1 MKDGVESC
9 TLTLTHI
16 PSHTHTHISQ
26 AKTMIQTNHDGM
38 QTPPGRENPWNRE
51 PNGEL
56 VLLWRLT
63 SLIISPDDA
72 DGQPGLNEPWKCYNG
87 QWERDPKQSN
97 IITLG
102 KLDLGFYSA
111 SSEGHLFID
120 HYILFKLNYVQYAIL
135 AQDKIKIFLLWFFSS
150 LHIIFIVLCLPCL
163 LVLE

>member
-1 MKDGVESC
+1 MPERRAKMKDGVESC

-72 DGQPGLNEPWKCYNG
+72 DGQPGLNEP
-87 QWERDPKQSN
+87 
-97 IITLG
+97 
-102 KLDLGFYSA
+102 
-111 SSEGHLFID
+111 
-120 HYILFKLNYVQYAIL
+120 
-135 AQDKIKIFLLWFFSS
+135 
-150 LHIIFIVLCLPCL
+150 
-163 LVLE
+163 